1 MATINQSVLN
11 NAENIF
17 QLNQVRQNIWI
28 TVIHVDAGI
37 KATQRLSGLGI
48 VPGTPIRVLSEAPF
62 HGPVQIEVRGTRLV
76 LGQGLAQKIRVRMGV
91 N

>member
-1 MATINQSVLN
+1 MAAINQSVLDD
-11 NAENIF
+11 AEKQI
-17 QLNQVRQNIWI
+17 QLNQVRQNLWVI
-28 TVIHVDAGI
+28 VIHVDAGL

-62 HGPVQIEVRGTRLV
+62 HGPIQIEVRGTRLV
-76 LGQGLAQKIRVRMGV
+76 LGQGLAQKIMVRMGV

>member
-1 MATINQSVLN
+1 MAMINQKVEN
-11 NAENIF
+11 NTDQYFSLSRIHPN
-17 QLNQVRQNIWI
+17 VWV

-48 VPGTPIRVLSEAPF
+48 VPGTPIRVISEAPF
-62 HGPVQIEVRGTRLV
+62 HGPLQIEVRGTRLV
-76 LGQGLAQKIRVRMGV
+76 LGQGLAEKIQVKMGV

>member
-1 MATINQSVLN
+1 MAAINQSVLDD
-11 NAENIF
+11 AEKKI
-17 QLNQVRQNIWI
+17 QLNQVRQNLW
-28 TVIHVDAGI
+28 VIVNHVDADI

-76 LGQGLAQKIRVRMGV
+76 LGQGLAQKIKVRMGV